1 MPGSADSLLQ
11 VIDLTVL
18 LETRGGRVP
27 VVRDVSFRIERG
39 KTYALVG
46 ESGCGK
52 SVTALALLRLL
63 DPPLEVSAGAIL
75 LDGQN
80 LLELRPAGLRAIRGR
95 KIAMIF
101 QEPMTALNPVLTV
114 GDQVD
119 EVLRLH
125 LGMTR
130 KQARTRSVELFREV
144 GIPDPELRVREYP
157 HRLSG
162 GMRQRVMIAMALAC
176 DPLLLIADEPTTA
189 LDVTVQAQILDLLA
203 RVQEERGMS
212 ILLITHD
219 LGVVAELAH
228 DVGVMYAG
236 RIVEEAPVEALFDAP
251 SHPYTQGLFDSLPEI
266 RGSSERLRSIP
277 GVVPEPGDLDGGCS
291 FRPRCEEAMEACAV
305 RTPPPVRRQGAGW
318 CSCLRREAPAATG
331 GLP

>member
-1 MPGSADSLLQ
+1 MTGSADSLLR
-11 VIDLTVL
+11 VKDLTVL
-18 LETRGGRVP
+18 LETRSGQVP
-27 VVRDVSFRIERG
+27 VVRDVSFRIGRG
-39 KTYALVG
+39 RTYALVG

-52 SVTALALLRLL
+52 SVTALSLLRLL
-63 DPPLEVSAGAIL
+63 DPPLAASAGAIELEGLNL
-75 LDGQN
+75 LD
-80 LLELRPAGLRAIRGR
+80 LPPARMRAIRGR

-114 GDQVD
+114 GEQVA

-125 LGMTR
+125 LGMSR
-130 KQARTRSVELFREV
+130 RQARNRSVELFREV
-144 GIPDPELRVREYP
+144 GIPDPEQRVREYP

-176 DPLLLIADEPTTA
+176 DPLLLIADEATTA

-203 RVQEERGMS
+203 RAQEERGMS

-236 RIVEEAPVEALFDAP
+236 RIVEEAHVEALFEAP
-251 SHPYTQGLFDSLPEI
+251 SHPYTRGLFDSLPEM
-266 RGSSERLRSIP
+266 RGPSGRLRAIP
-277 GVVPEPGDLDGGCS
+277 GVVPEPGERDGGCS
-291 FRPRCEEAMEACAV
+291 FRPRCEEATEACAV
-305 RTPPPVRRQGAGW
+305 RPPPRVTRPDAGYCTCFQREGA
-318 CSCLRREAPAATG
+318 RVPG
-331 GLP
+331 GQP